1 MKPILNCCI
10 LASLAISPMA
20 SAVDFIRQI
29 QLIEGQ
35 TVVYDMPFQ
44 NKTGSIWSKPLQGD
58 GAVFQLYAYKD
69 DSLSSLSIVDANLGS
84 DVHANI
90 SLESHLVDIRLWGI
104 NLNIFL
110 GSPTDPSYL
119 PVMLAEKTVGTYIPE
134 AVISLTSEDPHYP
147 PRVRADR
154 PYQAAFRIGKLSPPD
169 QQLPGSAPRVVSL
182 EQSYKLYHP
191 TIFLPAGN
199 GAGEGRYSTGLELSL
214 NGTFGLS
221 QVYQQLP
228 GGLATQST
236 GEETFSAY
244 VKTGTSGERA
254 RIGSATIQVWP
265 VARAEIKNIP
275 EPARYL
281 DIPSNIQVSLVNLYP
296 DSVTYARIYPGP
308 QRLGADGSI
317 IASTVLSYDTYS
329 PQTAVVPVSGLDP
342 FIKADGIY
350 TIEVVTVTPF
360 NKRQPERLAWASFT
374 VDRTIEVNA
383 SVTTLND

>member
-1 MKPILNCCI
+1 MKSVPHCCI
-10 LASLAISPMA
+10 LAALAISPMA
-20 SAVDFIRQI
+20 RAVDFIRQI

-44 NKTGSIWSKPLQGD
+44 NKTGSLWSKPLQGD

-84 DVHANI
+84 DVHANV
-90 SLESHLVDIRLWGI
+90 SLESHLVDISAWGL

-110 GSPTDPSYL
+110 GSPTDPSHL
-119 PVMLAEKTVGTYIPE
+119 PVLLAEKTVGTYMPE
-134 AVISLTSEDPHYP
+134 AVIALTSEDPHYP

-154 PYQAAFRIGKLSPPD
+154 PYQAAFRIGKLAPPD
-169 QQLPGSAPRVVSL
+169 QQLPASAPRVVSL

-191 TIFLPAGN
+191 TLFLPAGN

-221 QVYQQLP
+221 PVYQQLP
-228 GGLATQST
+228 GNLATQST

-244 VKTGTSGERA
+244 VKTGTNGERA
-254 RIGSATIQVWP
+254 RVGSATIQVWP
-265 VARAEIKNIP
+265 VARAEIRNIP
-275 EPARYL
+275 ASARYQ
-281 DIPSNIQVSLVNLYP
+281 DVPSNIQLSLVNLYP
-296 DSVTYARIYPGP
+296 DSVTYARIYSGP
-308 QRLGADGSI
+308 QRLGAEASI

-329 PQTAVVPVSGLDP
+329 PQTAVVPVNGLDP
-342 FIKADGIY
+342 FLEADGLY

-360 NKRQPERLAWASFT
+360 NNRQPERLAWTSFT
-374 VDRTIEVNA
+374 IDRTIEVNA
-383 SVTTLND
+383 SVTTIND

>member
-1 MKPILNCCI
+1 MKPILNLCI
-10 LASLAISPMA
+10 LAALTIPPMA
-20 SAVDFIRQI
+20 RAVDFIRQI

-44 NKTGSIWSKPLQGD
+44 NKTGTLWSKPLQGD

-90 SLESHLVDIRLWGI
+90 SLESHLVDISAWGL

-119 PVMLAEKTVGTYIPE
+119 PVLLAEKTVGTYMPE
-134 AVISLTSEDPHYP
+134 VVVALTSEDPHHP

-154 PYQAAFRIGKLSPPD
+154 PYQAAFRIGKLAPPD

-191 TIFLPAGN
+191 TLFLPAGN

-221 QVYQQLP
+221 QIYQQLP
-228 GGLATQST
+228 GNLATQST

-244 VKTGTSGERA
+244 VKTGSNGERA
-254 RIGSATIQVWP
+254 RVGSATIQVWP
-265 VARAEIKNIP
+265 VARAEIRNIP
-275 EPARYL
+275 ASARYL
-281 DIPSNIQVSLVNLYP
+281 DVPSNIQLSLVNLYP

-308 QRLGADGSI
+308 QRLGAEASI

-342 FIKADGIY
+342 LVEADGLY

-360 NKRQPERLAWASFT
+360 NNRQPERLAWASFT

-383 SVTTLND
+383 TVTTIND